1 MSCCCEG
8 QDATAVDNNEKT
20 SEYYMQ
26 HGEEIKLPEVKP
38 GFYYYYTVPFHYQ
51 QESSINPYFTL

>member
-1 MSCCCEG
+1 MYALMLMMSCCCEG

-26 HGEEIKLPEVKP
+26 HGEEIKLPEV
-38 GFYYYYTVPFHYQ
+38 
-51 QESSINPYFTL
+51 N